1 MKQRRTARVG
11 ATDVSLAYR
20 QLIEVI
26 FKVRAGTCVTREK
39 IHRHYVWG
47 HVCSL
52 TVLQLLAYGSSMLL
66 VMLRNDGVAQPAD
79 VSRAYRRLIEVTCR
93 CLLVLHCSS
102 FLVIAGG
109 GGTRKRIRK
118 QTKTHKTQK

>member
-20 QLIEVI
+20 QLIEVV

-39 IHRHYVWG
+39 VYRHCVSEHG
-47 HVCSL
+47 CSFI
-52 TVLQLLAYGSSMLL
+52 VLQLSAYVSSMLL

-79 VSRAYRRLIEVTCR
+79 VSRAYRRLTEVTCR
-93 CLLVLHCSS
+93 RLISLFMFFVHRDRLW
-102 FLVIAGG
+102 
-109 GGTRKRIRK
+109 RWR
-118 QTKTHKTQK
+118 TKAEIK

>member
-26 FKVRAGTCVTREK
+26 LKVRTGTCVTREK
-39 IHRHYVWG
+39 IHRHCVGG
-47 HVCSL
+47 HVWSF

-93 CLLVLHCSS
+93 RLLVLFMFFVHRDG
-102 FLVIAGG
+102 LWRWLTKAG
-109 GGTRKRIRK
+109 IR
-118 QTKTHKTQK
+118 